1 MSVARQ
7 PSRLVAESDVVTPLE
22 GGSYDGRVRF
32 EVLGRLRVVDG
43 CDRGG
48 EAGAGLRLGG
58 ARQQLVLAMLLAE
71 AKSVVST
78 HALVAGLWGDSPPSA
93 ARHTV
98 QGYVSELRKLLGP
111 VIEREGPGY
120 VVRVDDSSLDSL
132 EFEALI
138 SAGRAKLADDPAA
151 AVALLRAALG
161 LWRGTP
167 FSGLDDACGVA
178 AGENSS
184 RAAPVVGA
192 RGSDRCRPGA
202 GPSPRDR
209 R

>member
-1 MSVARQ
+1 MVVCASRCSAGCGSSMAR
-7 PSRLVAESDVVTPLE
+7 
-22 GGSYDGRVRF
+22 DG
-32 EVLGRLRVVDG
+32 
-43 CDRGG
+43 GG

-78 HALVAGLWGDSPPSA
+78 DALVAGLWGDSPPSA

-138 SAGRAKLADDPAA
+138 SRGRAKLADDPEAA
-151 AVALLRAALG
+151 AASLRAALG

-167 FSGLDDACGVA
+167 FSGLDDAAVLLPERTRLEQLQLLALEDRIGADLALGRHREIA
-178 AGENSS
+178 AELDRTES
-184 RAAPVVGA
+184 RAPV
-192 RGSDRCRPGA
+192 S
-202 GPSPRDR
+202 
-209 R
+209 